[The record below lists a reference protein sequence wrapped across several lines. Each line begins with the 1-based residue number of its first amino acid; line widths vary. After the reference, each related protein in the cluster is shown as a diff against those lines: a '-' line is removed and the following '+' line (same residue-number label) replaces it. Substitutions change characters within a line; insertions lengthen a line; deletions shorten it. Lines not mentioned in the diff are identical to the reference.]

1 MITKQR
7 IESIIKEKSHW
18 FFIFIPILSILLYI
32 GTVNN
37 GFVWD
42 DQIVIYNNASTIKGL
57 EGLTEIW
64 QGNTYIEGRDIYR
77 PISQS
82 VHAIIWEFFPNNP
95 LPFRLLSLFLYAVA
109 TTLVYYTLTR
119 LFSQYNKSLLG
130 LISILFLVLAVHT
143 EVVANNKSIDEM
155 LSLIFTLLSF
165 VFLLNK
171 RLLMQT
177 LSLILLGAGIL
188 AKISAITALPMW
200 LFLAFLPSIQSLRN
214 VILEKLKTLDSN
226 LWISNVI
233 LALAF
238 SLYLMEWYTIPV
250 LILSMLAMPFIPF
263 IKNRQ
268 LKFVLFLLF
277 TFLMGIH
284 DRWGI
289 AVGLYMLLFN
299 EDIRKE
305 KPSSFELVLKYGLF
319 TLTSILADQ
328 NSPHTAIFLGI
339 LFTLFFLYQ
348 KRNKHVVKYMPYLLG
363 IICFLTIYSGFSEG
377 IHSVKPISFF
387 IALLVFLS
395 TLGYRKSIKLK
406 IALIL
411 IAFVLNEF
419 MVFHKDY
426 TLPDLSYQTIN
437 VKETTP
443 LAINQINPYHNILI
457 ASKDKYEKAATICRI
472 QLVYLQKLIFPTA
485 LVHQYG
491 TRQIEFASW
500 KDWDVYLSILIHLF
514 LLWLAYYFHKQKY
527 YIAMW
532 GILWYFLTMSIYT
545 NIIRLMPDTLAER
558 FLFTPSI
565 GFSAAFV
572 SGLYYFIYRWQKT
585 EKKSL
590 ITLGIILLPLFIY
603 HAYKT
608 VDRNQDWKNNYT
620 LAANTLPNAPNNA
633 AINAQYALE
642 LNKLIR
648 SGVIANIDS
657 AQALVVKHYKR
668 AIEIYPDFYGP
679 NNDLASHFIFK
690 AQPDSAFPYLLEAHR
705 LEPDFWEHHYYLA
718 LIYYDRS
725 KYTEAFT
732 FFDKIIQ
739 NEELQADKATFP
751 ELLEAYEFSGKCLHN
766 LGRDQEAYAYLQQ
779 GVEAYQQRST
789 YILLAYFY
797 RITGKK
803 DLAIATFQ
811 SLLMRY
817 PNDQE
822 IINTIEYLEKG
833 LIY

>member
-7 IESIIKEKSHW
+7 IESLLKEKSHW

-42 DQIVIYNNASTIKGL
+42 DQIVIYNNANTIKGF

-95 LPFRLLSLFLYAVA
+95 LPFRVLSLLLYSVA
-109 TTLVYYTLTR
+109 TTLVYYTLTKY
-119 LFSQYNKSLLG
+119 FSQYNKSLIG

-143 EVVANNKSIDEM
+143 EVVANNKSIDEE
-155 LSLIFTLLSF
+155 LSFIFILLSF

-188 AKISAITALPMW
+188 AKISAITVLPIW
-200 LFLAFLPSIQSLRN
+200 LFLAFLPSLQSLGN
-214 VILEKLKTLDSN
+214 VILEKLKSIDSN
-226 LWISNVI
+226 LWISYVM
-233 LALAF
+233 LGLAF
-238 SLYLMEWYTIPV
+238 SFYLMEWHTVPV
-250 LILSMLAMPFIPF
+250 LIFSMLAMPFIPF

-348 KRNKHVVKYMPYLLG
+348 KRNKHVVKYMPFLLG

-377 IHSVKPISFF
+377 IDSVKPISFF

-395 TLGYRKSIKLK
+395 TLGYRRSIKLK

-419 MVFHKDY
+419 MVFQKDY
-426 TLPDLSYQTIN
+426 TLPDLSYQTADI
-437 VKETTP
+437 KEATP
-443 LAINQINPYHNILI
+443 LASNQINPYHNILI

-472 QLVYLQKLIFPTA
+472 QLNYLQKLIFPTA

-500 KDWDVYLSILIHLF
+500 KDWDVYLSIVIHLF
-514 LLWLAYYFHKQKY
+514 LLWLTYYFYKKKY

-565 GFSAAFV
+565 GFSVALV
-572 SGLYYFIYRWQKT
+572 SGLYYFIFRWQKT

-590 ITLGIILLPLFIY
+590 ITLSIILLPLFVY

-608 VDRNQDWKNNYT
+608 VDRNQDWKSNYT
-620 LAANTLPNAPNNA
+620 LAANTLPNAQNNA

-642 LNKLIR
+642 LNKLVR
-648 SGVIANIDS
+648 SGVITNIDS
-657 AQALVVKHYKR
+657 AEAIVVKHYKR
-668 AIEIYPDFYGP
+668 AIEIYPNFYGP
-679 NNDLASHFIFK
+679 NNDLASYFIFK

-705 LEPDFWEHHYYLA
+705 LEPNFWEHHYYLA

-725 KYTEAFT
+725 KYAESFK

-739 NEELQADKATFP
+739 NEKLQTDKTTYP
-751 ELLEAYEFSGKCLHN
+751 ELLESYEFAGRCLHN
-766 LGRDQEAYAYLQQ
+766 MGKDPEAYVYLQN
-779 GVEAYQQRST
+779 GINAYQNKST
-789 YILLAYFY
+789 YILLANLY
-797 RITGKK
+797 RVTGKTN
-803 DLAIATFQ
+803 LAIQTFENF
-811 SLLMRY
+811 LVLN
-817 PNDQE
+817 PGDQE
-822 IINTIEYLEKG
+822 IINTIEYLKQG